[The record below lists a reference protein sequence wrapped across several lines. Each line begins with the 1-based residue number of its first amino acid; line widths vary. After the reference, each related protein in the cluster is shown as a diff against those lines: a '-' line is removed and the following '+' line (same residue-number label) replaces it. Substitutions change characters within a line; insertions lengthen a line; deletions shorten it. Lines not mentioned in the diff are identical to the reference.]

1 MSPSIAPSRAEYDP
15 VRAPLEADTPHE
27 RTGSLILD
35 APEGAQ
41 ARVICW
47 TGRTAWLDM
56 VAADL
61 DTDHGQAVR
70 RHHKPSR
77 TVVLAV
83 AADDAAHADSRTG
96 RNVATSWDR
105 TARRIGCSRD
115 TVRRAQRVLRD
126 LGWTVEVARGRHLTR
141 LERMR
146 ASLAGHRQ
154 HRAASVRCLTIPTRC
169 HHLIQHTQ
177 APEQT
182 ALHPHPA
189 GVRKSLPSPSSS
201 TARAARKRAA
211 GTTIRRSQTRQEP
224 VTLDMQRLTARLVQ
238 RLPWLDTGKH
248 LNSLARAL
256 SRVGVTAEWTAQD
269 LMTALNERNE
279 AHGVLSLPV
288 ASQRNPRALLIHQLR
303 QALDG
308 RTPPAVARAQAH
320 EAARAEARQ
329 TRQRLARD
337 AAIRE
342 ANAVARAADPRPF
355 RQRWAETIAAAQAEA
370 RTEHQTA

>member
-1 MSPSIAPSRAEYDP
+1 MSPSIAPCRADYDTSH
-15 VRAPLEADTPHE
+15 APLEADTPHE

-126 LGWTVEVARGRHLTR
+126 LGWTVEVARGRHLTIA
-141 LERMR
+141 ERMR
-146 ASLAGHRQ
+146 ASLAGHGQ
-154 HRAASVRCLTIPTRC
+154 HRAASVRCLTIPARC
-169 HHLIQHTQ
+169 RHLIGRTEPQ
-177 APEQT
+177 PDP

-189 GVRKSLPSPSSS
+189 GVRKSASSPSSP
-201 TARAARKRAA
+201 TARTARKRAA
-211 GTTIRRSQTRQEP
+211 GTQIKPSQTRTARREP
-224 VTLDMQRLTARLVQ
+224 VPVAIQRLTAALVA
-238 RLPWLDTGKH
+238 RMPWLDTGEH
-248 LNSLARAL
+248 LHSLARGLMRAGL
-256 SRVGVTAEWTAQD
+256 TPAWTAHD
-269 LMTALNERNE
+269 LLTALDERNR
-279 AHGVLSLPV
+279 AAGRLPLHGT
-288 ASQRNPRALLIHQLR
+288 SQRSPRGLLIHQVR
-303 QALDG
+303 EALDG
-308 RTPPAVARAQAH
+308 ATPPATARAQARQ
-320 EAARAEARQ
+320 AAQRQARE
-329 TRQRLARD
+329 TRETLARD
-337 AAIRE
+337 HAIRA
-342 ANAVARAADPRPF
+342 ANAAARAADPRPF
-355 RQRWAETIAAAQAEA
+355 RQRWAETIAAAQRSAVS
-370 RTEHQTA
+370 TA

>member
-56 VAADL
+56 LAADL

-189 GVRKSLPSPSSS
+189 GVRKSASSPSSTTTRS
-201 TARAARKRAA
+201 ARKRAPGA
-211 GTTIRRSQTRQEP
+211 ITKPSKQRRQPIPLAIQ
-224 VTLDMQRLTARLVQ
+224 QLTARLVA
-238 RLPWLDTGKH
+238 RMPWLDTGEH
-248 LNSLARAL
+248 INGLARGIMRA
-256 SRVGVTAEWTAQD
+256 GITPDWTAQD
-269 LMTALNERNE
+269 
-279 AHGVLSLPV
+279 VLSALDARSRSRDQLPL
-288 ASQRNPRALLIHQLR
+288 APTSQRNPRALLLHQLR
-303 QALDG
+303 EAIDG
-308 RTPPAVARAQAH
+308 RTPPAVAREQART
-320 EAARAEARQ
+320 AARAEARR
-329 TRQRLARD
+329 THERLGRD

-342 ANAVARAADPRPF
+342 ANAAARAADPRPF
-355 RQRWAETIAAAQAEA
+355 RQRWAAIIAEGAAEA
-370 RTEHQTA
+370 ARSAVMG